1 MAEIVSL
8 FYSKSITPRAKREF
22 LNRQSLRLSR
32 WSLIDHFTVV
42 DLVPWPSSECEA
54 EVDLVL
60 IQTSFALLWKLS
72 LKNTSQHKNDW
83 IYLIKQ
89 EGLYQNKVIVSPASI
104 YNCKMAYWTNT
115 PVRASICI
123 VWKFVV
129 LINLQCL
136 CNKNE
141 ILIKAVCLLIVFS
154 TVCAILI
161 QLHYCSINTNR
172 YISIEWRLREPR
184 KYKNK

>member
-1 MAEIVSL
+1 MAKIVSVI
-8 FYSKSITPRAKREF
+8 YSKSITSRAKREC
-22 LNRQSLRLSR
+22 LNRQPWRLSR

-54 EVDLVL
+54 DGDLVL
-60 IQTSFALLWKLS
+60 IQTPFALLWKLS
-72 LKNTSQHKNDW
+72 LKNTSQHKNNL

-89 EGLYQNKVIVSPASI
+89 EGLYQNKVTVSLASI
-104 YNCKMAYWTNT
+104 HNCKMAYWPKT
-115 PVRASICI
+115 PARAFICI

-129 LINLQCL
+129 LINLLCV

-141 ILIKAVCLLIVFS
+141 ILIKAFCLLIVFS
-154 TVCAILI
+154 TVFAILI
-161 QLHYCSINTNR
+161 QLHYCSINTNP

-184 KYKNK
+184 KYKYK